1 MVGETVDEV
10 ELTGVAD
17 DEGVVTDVEGEVGSC
32 CVASIE
38 VRRQLE
44 TPPEDDGNGAEMDIG
59 DGSGAGVELWA
70 GGLIDDEVRRHLLC
84 VKKVGTLNRVGIEL
98 GDIAAGREPIGE
110 VIHVGT
116 GGFIGAQA

>member
-1 MVGETVDEV
+1 GLESETVEGKFGNPNINLLAGFTMVGETVDEV
-10 ELTGVAD
+10 ELAGVAD

-70 GGLIDDEVRRHLLC
+70 FVQGLWYRRC
-84 VKKVGTLNRVGIEL
+84 WTS
-98 GDIAAGREPIGE
+98 
-110 VIHVGT
+110 
-116 GGFIGAQA
+116 GAR